1 MPLLLRIIFARV
13 MEPVKVAYCEIA
25 SCANPIAGPIPL
37 DRAKG
42 RRFDDCPEPERD
54 ETGERDEKRGAAHE

>member
-1 MPLLLRIIFARV
+1 

-25 SCANPIAGPIPL
+25 SCANPIAGPIPS